1 MKLIYDCDNTIGIHG
16 KDVDD
21 GLTLLY
27 LYQQI
32 NVELLGVTLT
42 FGNGTVEQVAQQ
54 TDKLKEL
61 FSLDVKTYLGKEKYD
76 SDKEHSEAAKFL
88 AKTVRDNPNEITIL
102 ATGSLNNLS
111 EAAEIEPDF
120 FNLVKEIVVMGGRF
134 AQMYINKTAVTELNF
149 SISDKAAH
157 EVVNSN
163 AKLTVSSGQ
172 YIAGAL
178 FSYDDLD
185 QIKDS
190 SEEKFVWLKKV
201 VKDWMDYTKGIWD
214 VDGFI
219 NWDGITA
226 FALLNPEEFVFKNTR
241 LRTSATDM
249 ETGLIEETDLPDKRP
264 AKVLTEIK
272 DLAKLNSMLIKTLN
286 KY

>member
-1 MKLIYDCDNTIGIHG
+1 MKLIYDCDNTIGLHG

-27 LYQQI
+27 LYQQA

-42 FGNGTVEQVAQQ
+42 FGNGTVEQVVQQ
-54 TDKLKEL
+54 TNKLKEL
-61 FSLDVKTYLGKEKYD
+61 FSLNVKTYQGKEKYD
-76 SDKEHSEAAKFL
+76 TNETHSPAAEFL
-88 AKTVRDNPNEITIL
+88 AQTVKNDPNEVTIL
-102 ATGSLNNLS
+102 ATGSLNNLL
-111 EAAEIEPDF
+111 EAADIEPDF
-120 FNLVKEIVVMGGRF
+120 FDLVKEIVVMGGRF
-134 AQMYINKTAVTELNF
+134 GQMYINKTAVTELNF

-157 EVVNSN
+157 AVVNSN
-163 AKLTVSSGQ
+163 AKLTVASGQ

-178 FSYDDLD
+178 FSYDDLAA
-185 QIKDS
+185 IKDS
-190 SEEKFVWLKKV
+190 DEEKFIWLKKV
-201 VKDWMDYTKGIWD
+201 VKDWIDYTKGIWD

-226 FALLNPEEFVFKNTR
+226 FSLLDPEEFVFKNTR
-241 LRTSATDM
+241 LRTSAADM

-272 DLAKLNSMLIKTLN
+272 DLAKLNSMLVTTLN

>member
-27 LYQQI
+27 LYQQT

-42 FGNGTVEQVAQQ
+42 FGNGTVEQVVQQ
-54 TDKLKEL
+54 TDNLKKL
-61 FSLDVKTYLGKEKYD
+61 FSLNVKTYCGKEKYD
-76 SDKEHSEAAKFL
+76 SQKGHSPAAEFL
-88 AKTVRDNPNEITIL
+88 AKSVRDAPNEITIL

-111 EAAEIEPDF
+111 EAAEIEPKF
-120 FNLVKEIVVMGGRF
+120 FDLVKEIVVMGGRF
-134 AQMYINKTAVTELNF
+134 GQMYINKTAVTELNF

-157 EVVNSN
+157 KVVNSN
-163 AKLTVSSGQ
+163 AKLTISSGQ

-185 QIKDS
+185 TIKDS
-190 SEEKFVWLKKV
+190 TEEKFVWLKKV
-201 VKDWMDYTKGIWD
+201 IKDWIDYTKGIWD

-226 FALLNPEEFVFKNTR
+226 FALLNPEEFVFKDTR
-241 LRTSATDM
+241 LRTSAADM

-272 DLAKLNSMLIKTLN
+272 DLAKLNSMLVETLN